1 MPSYPILLDKVDRT
15 DRFTVKIGIML
26 TGRGLNCK
34 EKQAEKGKKK
44 GTFYKTCI
52 RKLVLELFKVEIQ
65 NAVIVTIDLFLKTC
79 ISKSTKKTFFYFKVS
94 EG

>member
-15 DRFTVKIGIML
+15 DSFTVKFGIVL

-34 EKQAEKGKKK
+34 EKQTKKGKKK
-44 GTFYKTCI
+44 GTLQTCI

-79 ISKSTKKTFFYFKVS
+79 ISKSTKKTFFYFIVS

>member
-34 EKQAEKGKKK
+34 EKQAKK